1 MDGET
6 DEQRFLRE
14 LNRLLAEPEP
24 DEADVDARL
33 REQEQ
38 RPAHDPSIEATR
50 SLLRAVQE
58 AQGVGIRTVVTL
70 DAQGQ
75 QLDNVERALDDLA
88 ADLDSAEADLS
99 EGGTRINAVL
109 ELSNRRSELF
119 IEPVESLILKIPR
132 TTGATTSFCQP

>member
-58 AQGVGIRTVVTL
+58 AQGVGIRTVVSL

-88 ADLDSAEADLS
+88 ADLGSAEADLS
-99 EGGTRINAVL
+99 EEIGHRLDTQNEQTGRLTASASSSEERVRKA
-109 ELSNRRSELF
+109 SKRSE
-119 IEPVESLILKIPR
+119 EILKDE
-132 TTGATTSFCQP
+132 